1 MLTPFT
7 TFAAESSESGLAAL
21 GVDPKAFL
29 IQLITFGLVFW
40 VLKRYAFEPILKT
53 LHERREIIENGVKL
67 GEQMQKEKADFE
79 SKLEK
84 LLTDARAQADGII
97 SSAQDAGRVTVREAE
112 DKAKQKAAGILA
124 EGERRIEQETARV
137 RKQLEKELATLVA
150 EATEAVID
158 EKLDSAKDAQLIERA
173 LKDRAKA

>member
-1 MLTPFT
+1 MLTTLT

-53 LHERREIIENGVKL
+53 MHERREIIESGVKL
-67 GEQMQKEKADFE
+67 GEQMQKEKAQFE
-79 SKLEK
+79 AKLE
-84 LLTDARAQADGII
+84 TMISEARQQADGIV
-97 SSAQDAGRVTVREAE
+97 SAAQDAGRDTIREAE

-124 EGERRIEQETARV
+124 EGERRIEQEVARV
-137 RKQLEKELATLVA
+137 RKQLEKELSTLVA
-150 EATEAVID
+150 EATEAVIE
-158 EKLDSAKDAQLIERA
+158 EKLNSTKDAQLIERA
-173 LKDRAKA
+173 LKAKAKA